1 MKHKKSITERI
12 DGAID
17 YIDRFNVYLNSSDHL
32 LSVIMKKHNNT
43 LSESLIEMKHDILH
57 ANDSSRNICDLFVL
71 FYVVRSLLCI
81 FHGDMRTSSKFT
93 VFAIIIF
100 AIEASIK

>member
-43 LSESLIEMKHDILH
+43 LSDVSQNTQNGSLLS
-57 ANDSSRNICDLFVL
+57 SSRPGI
-71 FYVVRSLLCI
+71 
-81 FHGDMRTSSKFT
+81 T
-93 VFAIIIF
+93 
-100 AIEASIK
+100 E